1 MFSYKFKIGDYHEEV
16 LWDVMLM
23 NVCHMLLGRPW
34 QFDRKAMHDGYAN
47 VVEGYEVLHKLKS
60 LNKIDGKVCKNIG
73 KCLING
79 VKELVIENNDED
91 YDLLMQVVAML
102 IAFQKGRQTVPLSH

>member
-34 QFDRKAMHDGYAN
+34 QFDRKAMHDGQTHTSTMTKDGVQHN
-47 VVEGYEVLHKLKS
+47 LKPLS
-60 LNKIDGKVCKNIG
+60 KNDEKVCRNIG
-73 KCLING
+73 KCLINRI
-79 VKELVIENNDED
+79 K
-91 YDLLMQVVAML
+91 
-102 IAFQKGRQTVPLSH
+102 